1 MNYFLNWP
9 KIIQEKKNHLIQVSV
24 SGVDLLWCQIFCCLE
39 LCGARKYI
47 CGQDYV
53 DPPQGLSFLGV
64 RGFRQNPMKWGYGH
78 VLCDRTLRCKC
89 SVFIKGL
96 YEKIQTRT
104 IAQNIFSSFHKEHR
118 NHPSA
123 NTEATQSFKKETVIQ
138 NFTFKN
144 KFN

>member
-24 SGVDLLWCQIFCCLE
+24 SGVDLLWCPIFSLFRIVWCQEIYLWSG
-39 LCGARKYI
+39 LCR
-47 CGQDYV
+47 
-53 DPPQGLSFLGV
+53 PPQGLSFLGV

-89 SVFIKGL
+89 SFLIKGL

-104 IAQNIFSSFHKEHR
+104 TAQNIFSSFHKEHR

-123 NTEATQSFKKETVIQ
+123 NTEATQSFNKETVIQ